1 MGRTWES
8 GKPLNAAPV
17 SLARRHQVHKNGKS
31 PGRRQS
37 CTDFETSF
45 RLTRIIETEIVPRLL
60 VAHRQPTPEAAI
72 ETLSPAQA
80 DVVELARLS
89 VEGETED
96 AVAFVARLREAG
108 IPLES
113 LYLQLLTPAA
123 RLLGRLWE
131 EDRCSFLEVT
141 IGLGRLQQIVHHFG
155 ADFFVAAEAEGCGL
169 SAMVASMPDEQHR
182 FGISI
187 LEEFLSRDGWDV
199 HNLSGAPANA
209 LRTAVHDDWFDM
221 IGLSASCDSQLPK
234 LAVLVKSLRDASCNR
249 RALIM
254 VGGRA
259 VHDDPEIVRQ
269 LGADLTASDGQ
280 EAVTRARSLL
290 THSAF
295 AGATIA
301 GTS

>member
-1 MGRTWES
+1 MARTWES
-8 GKPLNAAPV
+8 GKPLTAPV
-17 SLARRHQVHKNGKS
+17 SLVGRHPVEKS
-31 PGRRQS
+31 AKGPGRRQS

-60 VAHRQPTPEAAI
+60 IAHRPPVREAEV
-72 ETLSPAQA
+72 ETIGPAQD
-80 DVVELARLS
+80 DVIELARLS

-96 AVAFVARLREAG
+96 AIALVARLRQSG
-108 IPLES
+108 IALES
-113 LYLQLLTPAA
+113 IYLNLLTPAA

-155 ADFFVAAEAEGCGL
+155 ADFFTAADAEGCGL
-169 SAMVASMPDEQHR
+169 SAMLATMPDEQHR

-199 HNLSGAPANA
+199 QNLSGSPAA
-209 LRTAVHDDWFDM
+209 ELRTAVHDDWYDM
-221 IGLSASCDSQLPK
+221 IGLSASCDAQLPK
-234 LAVLVKSLRDASCNR
+234 LAMLVRSLRDASCNR

-269 LGADLTASDGQ
+269 LGADLTATDGK
-280 EAVTRARSLL
+280 EAVTRARALL

-295 AGATIA
+295 ACATIA
-301 GTS
+301 ATS